1 MAGWSGA
8 RLGEVSMIR
17 NARFRALVLL
27 LLLAL
32 VASPAVAAGKAP
44 AKSKAPAVVTW
55 LWQTLDRLV
64 PGFAKG
70 RGGMDP
76 DGSPTPDSTPTEGST
91 TDGRGS
97 MDPDGH
103 A

>member
-1 MAGWSGA
+1 
-8 RLGEVSMIR
+8 MIR

-32 VASPAVAAGKAP
+32 MASPALAAGKAP
-44 AKSKAPAVVTW
+44 AKPKAPALVTW
-55 LWQTLDRLV
+55 LWQAIDRLV
-64 PGFAKG
+64 PGLAKG
-70 RGGMDP
+70 RGSMDP
-76 DGSPTPDSTPTEGST
+76 NGSPASTPDSAPTADS
-91 TDGRGS
+91 DGRGS

>member
-1 MAGWSGA
+1 
-8 RLGEVSMIR
+8 MIR

-32 VASPAVAAGKAP
+32 VASPTLAAGKTP
-44 AKSKAPAVVTW
+44 AKSKAPALVTW
-55 LWQTLDRLV
+55 LWQTIDRLV
-64 PGFAKG
+64 PGLAKG

-76 DGSPTPDSTPTEGST
+76 DGSPATTPGSAPTEGST

-97 MDPDGH
+97 MDPNGH